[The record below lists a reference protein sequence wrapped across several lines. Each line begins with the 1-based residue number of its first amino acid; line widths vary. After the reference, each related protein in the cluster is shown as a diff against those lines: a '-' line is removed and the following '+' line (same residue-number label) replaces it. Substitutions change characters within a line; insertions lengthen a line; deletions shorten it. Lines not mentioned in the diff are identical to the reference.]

1 MMDVSIAGL
10 SLSEHWSWT
19 VEMVSPWT
27 AGDLFGTAKPINS
40 MEIEYSRPMPLL
52 TGALWRHESRAAH
65 GRRLRVA
72 RLRRRLARRR
82 GVPVATT
89 RTRVIM
95 PGVTFGQVQR

>member
-1 MMDVSIAGL
+1 MDVSIAGL
-10 SLSEHWSWT
+10 SLSDHWSWT

-52 TGALWRHESRAAH
+52 TGTRGRHGGRVAH
-65 GRRLRVA
+65 ARRLRVA
-72 RLRRRLARRR
+72 RLRRRVARRR

-89 RTRVIM
+89 QTRVIM
-95 PGVTFGQVQR
+95 PGVIFGQVQR